1 MGQDPFATGR
11 RISWMAALTVGAAAA
26 FTALTINQGLP
37 GGGDFETRVAHVAES
52 RGPWMFAWLM
62 RMTGAVLTLA
72 FLVALSRTL
81 TPGFAALR
89 SIAVQ
94 ILALATG
101 AELLAGTLL
110 GVVLP
115 PLAARAAGGESG
127 LRDLVEMIEGIGVVL
142 SAFLGTGLL
151 CVAGALLSHAAART
165 PPFPRTMAVVSTFVW
180 AAGFLVAGA
189 TFSGST
195 RGLGLMSAIFLPL
208 VAFWAAAVA
217 STHFRPPAGRS

>member
-11 RISWMAALTVGAAAA
+11 RIAWAAALIVGSAAA
-26 FTALTINQGLP
+26 FTALTINGGLP

-52 RGPWMFAWLM
+52 RGSWMFAWFL
-62 RMTGAVLTLA
+62 RMAGSVLTLA

-94 ILALATG
+94 ILTVATA
-101 AELLAGTLL
+101 AELLAGSLL

-115 PLAARAAGGESG
+115 HLAVRAAGGEPG
-127 LRDLVEMIEGIGVVL
+127 LQDLIELLEGTGIVL
-142 SAFLGTGLL
+142 SAFLGTALL
-151 CVAGALLSHAAART
+151 SLAGALLSHAAART

-208 VAFWAAAVA
+208 IAFWAAAVA
-217 STHFRPPAGRS
+217 STHFRPPAGRG